1 MDIEKLFWEADVEEM
16 VKGYSYDTDKAEFT
30 CLICGEKFIKG
41 IIYKSGEVF
50 LEAETAARLHIEE
63 KHISMFEYLI
73 NMDKKYTGL
82 TEHQKKLLT
91 YFKNGLSDKDI
102 IEQEGEGSTSTIRN
116 HRFKLKEREKQA
128 KIFLAIMKLIAY
140 KDNLVNIHRGA
151 TMVDE
156 RYAVTEE
163 ERNKILKNYFEGE
176 KIKVFP
182 SSEKKKIV
190 VLQQIIQRFDAKTK
204 YTEKQV
210 NDTLSSIYEDYATI
224 RRYLIEY
231 GFMERTKD
239 CTQYWIKI

>member
-16 VKGYSYDTDKAEFT
+16 IKGYSYDTDKAEFT

-82 TEHQKKLLT
+82 TEHQKKLIT
-91 YFKNGLSDKDI
+91 YFKNGLSDKEI

-128 KIFLAIMKLIAY
+128 KIFLSIMKLIAY